1 MRATLASRNAHKLE
15 ELRAA
20 LPGWEI
26 VPVPASV
33 TLPPE
38 EGASY
43 YENAR
48 EKARAAAAAA
58 GVEDAPGWGLG
69 EDSGLEAEALDGGPG
84 RHSARWAQGREP
96 ERLLEALR
104 DAENRRARYVSELI
118 AVDPDGREYRGTG
131 ILDGTIAHEQ
141 RGAGGFGFDPVFVP
155 DGETRT
161 VAELGDEWK
170 RGHSHRARAAQAL
183 RATLT

>member
-26 VPVPASV
+26 VPLPGSV
-33 TLPPE
+33 MLPPE
-38 EGASY
+38 DGASY

-48 EKARAAAAAA
+48 EKARCAAAPAEAQ
-58 GVEDAPGWGLG
+58 APGWGLG
-69 EDSGLEAEALDGGPG
+69 EDSGLEAEALRGGPG
-84 RHSARWAQGREP
+84 LYSARWAQGSEP

-104 DAENRRARYVSELI
+104 GAENRRARYVSELV
-118 AVDPDGREYRGTG
+118 AFDPSGREYRGTG
-131 ILDGTIAHEQ
+131 FLTGTIARER

-161 VAELGDEWK
+161 VAELGDDWK
-170 RGHSHRARAAQAL
+170 REHSHRARAADAL
-183 RATLT
+183 RAALS